1 MTSPVTASER
11 DPRTLLGIVSDTAP
25 TARRRGCR
33 PPTGLP
39 PADRAAARR
48 SGIKA
53 CSWGDIKSRR

>member
-11 DPRTLLGIVSDTAP
+11 DPRTLLGIVSDHRTD
-25 TARRRGCR
+25 R

-39 PADRAAARR
+39 PGEA
-48 SGIKA
+48 GINA